1 MVAAPCSAEMWDGLW
16 ALPNTPPQR
25 RGHLMPHRALTDTE
39 ALQLLGSVEL
49 GRIAF
54 TIDALPTIRSVNHI
68 VDHGD
73 VIVRGHRGVDVVLRA
88 AAGGVVAY
96 SADVIDPP
104 TYVGWSVT
112 LTGMAQMIEDSAML
126 ARYPEV
132 VRPWEMHEQSYVI
145 HIHPEVVTGIELLE
159 RPEELTT
166 GA

>member
-1 MVAAPCSAEMWDGLW
+1 
-16 ALPNTPPQR
+16 
-25 RGHLMPHRALTDTE
+25 MPHRALTHGA
-39 ALQLLGSVEL
+39 ALQLLGSVML

-54 TIDALPTIRSVNHI
+54 TVDALPTIRSVNQI

-96 SADVIDPP
+96 SADVIDPR

-112 LTGMAQMIEDSAML
+112 LTGVAQMIDDSAML
-126 ARYPEV
+126 ERYPLV
-132 VRPWEMHEQSYVI
+132 VRAWEAHEQGYVI
-145 HIHPEVVTGIELLE
+145 RIHPEIVTGIEVLE
-159 RPEELTT
+159 QPEVLTT